1 MDERQRHDAGMSR
14 RRAVLG
20 DGHVNRAT
28 AATTPFTAEMQDLL
42 TRYAWGE
49 IWTRPGLD
57 ERTRRVLAIGT
68 MVALGRWEEFRL
80 HVRAAIETGGMT
92 PDDIKEILLQQAI
105 YCGIPAANHA
115 FAEVTALLA
124 GRAPNA

>member
-1 MDERQRHDAGMSR
+1 MDERQRHDAGMAR

-20 DGHVNRAT
+20 EGHVNRAV

-57 ERTRRVLAIGT
+57 ERTRRILAIGT

-80 HVRAAIETGGMT
+80 HVRAALGAGAMT
-92 PDDIKEILLQQAI
+92 ADDIKEVLLQQAI
-105 YCGIPAANHA
+105 YCGVPAANHA
-115 FAEVTALLA
+115 FAEVAAILA
-124 GRAPNA
+124 EPATNF

>member
-1 MDERQRHDAGMSR
+1 MDERQRYEAGMAT

-20 DGHVNRAT
+20 DRHVDRAD
-28 AATTPFTAEMQDLL
+28 AAKTPFTAEMQDLI

-57 ERTRRVLAIGT
+57 QRTRRVLAIGT

-80 HVRAAIETGGMT
+80 HVRAALDHGMAA
-92 PDDIKEILLQQAI
+92 DDLKEVLLQQAV
-105 YCGIPAANHA
+105 YCGVPAANHA
-115 FAEVTALLA
+115 FAEATAILA
-124 GRAPNA
+124 ESTERS